1 MKEQLMNSE
10 DGASFMDST
19 SSWSRNSTV
28 TFSPSELFSL
38 CGAEDQK
45 LQRPGLTSTPV
56 CPLKHSTKT
65 NQDNSGLHCSHSS
78 QTPSETGEK
87 IKALWMSAPQTP
99 TPLKIQ
105 NEVSVCSSRM
115 MNLTWE
121 ERRLDPDSQQ
131 SSSSEVQGES
141 LLSAV
146 VHVQRESRSGS
157 QDQDGSVSQVQR
169 ESGSVSQVQRES
181 VSVSQVQR
189 ESVSVSQVRR
199 ESGSVSQV
207 RRESSSTPGCDEFG
221 CFLLDGQMEVYWC
234 QQPVGYLHSP
244 ECPAYRLNP
253 FELSGEL
260 QLVMFGKTEDQ
271 LSVTEQA
278 RLYVEP

>member
-181 VSVSQVQR
+181 VSVSQV
-189 ESVSVSQVRR
+189 
-199 ESGSVSQV
+199 